1 MAEWV
6 YLLAVFA
13 ALTVGYLCGYFAG
26 SCRTDAA
33 PTEHAWINVRRY
45 SIDMNKECALR
56 EMELTHEEQMAM
68 IERGCFDGIEFGE
81 GEPEEDEDD
90 GED

>member
-6 YLLAVFA
+6 WLLSIFI
-13 ALTVGYLCGYFAG
+13 ALTIGYGVGFYAG
-26 SCRTDAA
+26 SWKSEAA
-33 PTEHAWINVRRY
+33 PSDNAYINVRRY
-45 SIDMNKECALR
+45 SIDAQKEVNLR
-56 EMELTHEEQMAM
+56 SIETEHEEQMAM
-68 IERGCFDGIEFGE
+68 IERGCFDGIEFVE